1 MDPNGSF
8 PKDDGSSRNEAYL
21 SPLHEALRGTTAIQ
35 GLGEYVGH
43 NSSTIPPIISAP
55 QETTVLPSHNYSPYY
70 PNMALAPP
78 PLQLYPQQNFLTTPM
93 GTYFNSSEQAHIM
106 STESPPVTSLLQGDP
121 FAVVHAHLNT
131 TGVLDNGPIFENSS
145 TNFLVPEVNSMPSVY
160 PFPLENIQPFIS
172 STICQQQ
179 RLQPRSSSHVE
190 SFSPPYVPTEQPEPI
205 GGTNSTIGVQ
215 VPAGSTAVVNE
226 RVYICRQC
234 PNATFSTP
242 QAYGG
247 HMSSHSKKDKKNM
260 SSCPSSR
267 G

>member
-8 PKDDGSSRNEAYL
+8 PKNDGSSRKEAYL
-21 SPLHEALRGTTAIQ
+21 SPLHEALRGTTAVQ

-43 NSSTIPPIISAP
+43 NSSTTPPIISGP
-55 QETTVLPSHNYSPYY
+55 QETTILPSHNYSSYN

-78 PLQLYPQQNFLTTPM
+78 PFQLPHQQNFLTTPM
-93 GTYFNSSEQAHIM
+93 GTYFDSSEQAHIM

-131 TGVLDNGPIFENSS
+131 TGVLDNGPIFENSATS
-145 TNFLVPEVNSMPSVY
+145 LLVPEVNSMPSVY
-160 PFPLENIQPFIS
+160 PFPLQNIQPFIS
-172 STICQQQ
+172 GTISQQQ
-179 RLQPRSSSHVE
+179 RLQSGSSSHVE
-190 SFSPPYVPTEQPEPI
+190 SFGPPYVPREQPEPI
-205 GGTNSTIGVQ
+205 GGTKSVQ
-215 VPAGSTAVVNE
+215 VPAGRSGVVNE
-226 RVYICRQC
+226 RVYTCRHC

-247 HMSSHSKKDKKNM
+247 HMSAHSKKDKKNM
-260 SSCPSSR
+260 SSGPSSR